1 MKEEASQK
9 KEAST
14 DEEITRMQ
22 EQNQAWL
29 AAHKY
34 GVKAPEWIYTSLESP
49 VAGTMYLSNTSM
61 PSFTYR
67 SADLSIAEE

>member
-1 MKEEASQK
+1 LKEEASQK

-14 DEEITRMQ
+14 DE
-22 EQNQAWL
+22 
-29 AAHKY
+29 
-34 GVKAPEWIYTSLESP
+34 
-49 VAGTMYLSNTSM
+49 TSM